1 MGRGASKI
9 GGGSGGGK
17 FTSAEQFER
26 SLTGFDDPRL
36 TEYTNAYEEASN
48 YNQGLRNN
56 LSQIMNEDGY
66 EAVESAIKTEEK
78 MTKADLARMPKEK
91 TPAQLGEEAALK
103 ERLDVI
109 EDLKKRKG
117 TKGRGAGDID
127 IVNER
132 RG

>member
-1 MGRGASKI
+1 MAKGASKL
-9 GGGSGGGK
+9 GGGSSGGK
-17 FTSAEQFER
+17 FTSEEQFER

-48 YNQGLRNN
+48 YNKGLRNN
-56 LSQIMNEDGY
+56 FNQAIKEDGY

-91 TPAQLGEEAALK
+91 TPAQLGEEVALK

-117 TKGRGAGDID
+117 TKGRGVGDID

-132 RG
+132 RR